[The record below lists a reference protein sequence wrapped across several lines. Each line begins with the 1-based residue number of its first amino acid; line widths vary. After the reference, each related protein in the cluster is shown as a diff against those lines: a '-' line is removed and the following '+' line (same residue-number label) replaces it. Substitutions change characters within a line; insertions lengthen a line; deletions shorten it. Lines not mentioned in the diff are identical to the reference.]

1 MHRHH
6 YLYRHAYQDRCERP
20 RLQLILTILGFV
32 ACIATFGAAHAAV
45 EECQADGKW
54 INLNHGGMT
63 ANLSAVVRCTR
74 DGKPTREIPYLNGKM
89 HGTQKRF
96 GMSGSADQTVHTEY
110 REGKRDGL
118 QRTFD
123 ANGRLISEITYAND
137 RELGLTRHF
146 HANGTLK
153 REIDVAQ
160 PDQNSIAH
168 DYDDQGRLENV
179 TCGRQVS
186 VPAGRGTCRYRDHNG
201 LLETYWPNGR
211 LKTRAEFKAG
221 LMDGVSERFERDGTP
236 ERHEE
241 MRAGYVHG
249 TARALGAE
257 GRVQQEAQF
266 REGVRHGSLKV
277 FHESGKLL
285 EEFVFDE
292 GELMQERTYFL
303 NGELRAETRRTNDRL
318 QARGFWDN
326 GKLRYEATFLIPES
340 QRARSRPSPS
350 TTFAPSRVSRNR
362 DSRYNDWGAVR
373 GNWSDRLPRDGL
385 EKSFHENGNP
395 AAEVT
400 YLQGKREGSARAWH
414 ENGRLAL
421 ELTYAAERITARKE
435 FDENGNLIK
444 DEEYLE
450 DGSRRRR

>member
-6 YLYRHAYQDRCERP
+6 RRDRSAYRVLCAQP
-20 RLQLILTILGFV
+20 WVALLKLALGLAASV
-32 ACIATFGAAHAAV
+32 TLGVAHAAV

-63 ANLSAVVRCTR
+63 ANLTAVVRCTR
-74 DGKPTREIPYLNGKM
+74 EGKPTREIPYVNGKV

-96 GMSGSADQTVHTEY
+96 GMSGSADQTVQTEY
-110 REGKRDGL
+110 RDGKRDGV

-123 ANGRLISEITYAND
+123 PSGRLVSEITFAND

-146 HANGTLK
+146 HPNGKLK

-160 PDQNSIAH
+160 PDQGSITH

-179 TCGRQVS
+179 TCGRQVTS
-186 VPAGRGTCRYRDHNG
+186 PAGRGTCRYRDHSG
-201 LLETYWPNGR
+201 VLETYWPDGK
-211 LKTRAEFKAG
+211 LKTRAQFKAG
-221 LMDGVSERFERDGTP
+221 LIDGVFERFERDGTP
-236 ERHEE
+236 ERREE

-257 GRVQQEAQF
+257 GRVLQEAQY
-266 REGVRHGSLKV
+266 RDGVRHGPAKV

-285 EEFVFDE
+285 EELTFEE
-292 GELMQERTYFL
+292 GELVQERTYFL
-303 NGELRAETRRTNDRL
+303 NGETRAETRRVSDRVH
-318 QARGFWDN
+318 ARGFWDN

-350 TTFAPSRVSRNR
+350 TTFNPIRMSRER
-362 DSRYNDWGAVR
+362 DARYNEWGAVR
-373 GNWSDRLPRDGL
+373 ANWSDRLPPDGV

-395 AAEVT
+395 AVEIT
-400 YLQGKREGSARAWH
+400 YRHGKRDGLARAWH
-414 ENGRLAL
+414 PNGKLAV
-421 ELTYAAERITARKE
+421 ELTYVAERITARKE
-435 FDENGNLIK
+435 FDENGTLIK